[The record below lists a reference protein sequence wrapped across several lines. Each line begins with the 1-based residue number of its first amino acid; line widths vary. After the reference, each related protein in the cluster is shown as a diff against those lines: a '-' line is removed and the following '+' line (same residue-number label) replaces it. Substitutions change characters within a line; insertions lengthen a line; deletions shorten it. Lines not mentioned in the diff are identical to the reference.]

1 MPVFAVGLINPGADV
16 GFTTYFLTSTPA
28 FSSDV
33 PTPSIFGA
41 AMLSNYDPPYTF
53 ALDGGVG
60 NLVVNDLGSA
70 PFTAEITAAVPE
82 PGQWAMMGLTFCG
95 VAGYGYRRFRANKAA

>member
-1 MPVFAVGLINPGADV
+1 
-16 GFTTYFLTSTPA
+16 
-28 FSSDV
+28 
-33 PTPSIFGA
+33 
-41 AMLSNYDPPYTF
+41 MLSNYDPPYTF